1 MERTNVLMV
10 TSALITGILY
20 FPAKLL
26 TLSHPLHVKSMTIDI
41 PLSATAQTEKKKWRL
56 RFFFVREE
64 GWGVRE
70 GSKPEMKVK

>member
-1 MERTNVLMV
+1 MV

-41 PLSATAQTEKKKWRL
+41 PLSATAQTEKKNGDCG
-56 RFFFVREE
+56 FFSFVKK
-64 GWGVRE
+64 GGVRE